1 MRRFFD
7 SIRANRPT
15 QELTDVAEEASER
28 TDLIEHRSSLE
39 LVKRIIETL
48 PSGQRTVMELS
59 SFGECSNEEIA
70 EITGYSNENVRTL
83 LSRAR
88 KTVKKLFLINN

>member
-1 MRRFFD
+1 
-7 SIRANRPT
+7 
-15 QELTDVAEEASER
+15 
-28 TDLIEHRSSLE
+28 
-39 LVKRIIETL
+39 
-48 PSGQRTVMELS
+48 MELS